1 MTPSHSPGRKLLP
14 LTLGALGVVFGDI
27 GTSPLYTIQE
37 CVNPEHGVAAAQTT
51 NLFGLVSLIF
61 WSLMMVVTF
70 KYIFFLMRADN
81 RGEGGIMALMA
92 LMPEKLKVPRPG
104 KVGISA
110 LLVIAGAALL
120 FGDGIITP
128 AISVLSAVEGLKV
141 VSPEMEFYVVPL
153 TVLILIG
160 LFSVQRTGTHKIGAW
175 FGPIMLLWFGSLGI
189 LGLHHIFDAPE
200 VLRALS
206 PLHGIEFF
214 RTHGLHAFRI
224 LGSVVLAV
232 TGGEALYADM
242 GHFGRRPIQFA
253 WLFLVFPCLILN
265 YLGQGALLIRHP
277 EMGSNPF
284 FGMVPQ
290 GFLYPMIF
298 LATAATVIASQALIS
313 GAYSLASQAIRLG
326 YFPRLTVKHTSEEGE
341 GQIYVPFIN
350 TTLAVLCVALV
361 LMFQASS
368 KLAAAYGL
376 AVTGTMMI
384 TSIIFFLVTHHRW
397 NWKPIYS
404 WSVLLIF
411 LSFDIPFFI
420 ANTMKILDGG
430 WIPIFVGFFF
440 FIVMWIW
447 KIGRSLLADHFISNS
462 TPMDEFLKRLGERV
476 NYRIPGIGV
485 FMASNSNG
493 VPPVVLRMVNRFHTL
508 HECVILLTVTSEN
521 VPFFCKSSEEQKR
534 VEVEEMTKGFRRV
547 IIRYGFMESHD
558 IPRMMEIAFRK
569 LGMEIGVDQILY
581 VLGHETFVEY
591 NSGQMSRTKQAIFSF
606 LSRNARNATD
616 YFGLPP
622 GQVIELG
629 TQIDL

>member
-1 MTPSHSPGRKLLP
+1 MTPSHTPGRKLLP

-92 LMPEKLKVPRPG
+92 LIPEKLKVPRPG

-214 RTHGLHAFRI
+214 HTHGLHAFRI

-290 GFLYPMIF
+290 AFLYPMIF

-430 WIPIFVGFFF
+430 WIPLFVGFFF

-493 VPPVVLRMVNRFHTL
+493 VPPVVLRMVNRFHSL

-521 VPFFCKSSEEQKR
+521 VPFYCKSSEEQKR

-569 LGMEIGVDQILY
+569 FGMEVGVDQILY